1 MSALGIKKYMWANVM
16 ISLPEISTLLHLLLL
31 RGANNTSPPI
41 SDPSHYGHRARMELQ
56 HRDHRH
62 QWCHHAACPHET
74 RFESLTWTH
83 HTVFHQVRRG
93 VREVPTDRRA
103 PSAGAEPLLLPL
115 PLLLCQVVISET
127 PQEVSGSGLQN
138 KTSGVLFQPPTCVT
152 VRQQPR
158 RFTAQQRPHL
168 AVWPNTC
175 LHI

>member
-1 MSALGIKKYMWANVM
+1 M

-93 VREVPTDRRA
+93 VREVPTDRRHRA
-103 PSAGAEPLLLPL
+103 PGPSR
-115 PLLLCQVVISET
+115 CCSRCRCC
-127 PQEVSGSGLQN
+127 
-138 KTSGVLFQPPTCVT
+138 CVKWLY
-152 VRQQPR
+152 
-158 RFTAQQRPHL
+158 QRPHRKCQEVASKIKLPVSCFSHRL
-168 AVWPNTC
+168 AWPLDNSRDVLRRSSALTW
-175 LHI
+175 LFDQIRVFIFKS